1 MATSLFMQKSL
12 KHQNKYLC
20 GVFYVA
26 IISPRSASPRRA
38 ARVRRPDL
46 AVTWRAVRERV
57 PSCALTQ
64 PAPRPLQRR
73 PNASSFTSSA
83 AAEEPPWP
91 PEDTS
96 TNRQRLPSFE
106 ASKPRYIKEDRN
118 TDVTAPS
125 ATRSFS
131 KRSEQNLGQVR
142 ILLGL
147 IAEFV
152 L

>member
-12 KHQNKYLC
+12 KYQSQRC
-20 GVFYVA
+20 GVFYVV
-26 IISPRSASPRRA
+26 IIAPRSASPRGA
-38 ARVRRPDL
+38 ARVLRSDL

-83 AAEEPPWP
+83 AAEEPSWP
-91 PEDTS
+91 PEDIS
-96 TNRQRLPSFE
+96 TNRQQLRSFE
-106 ASKPRYIKEDRN
+106 ASKPRYIKEERN
-118 TDVTAPS
+118 KDVTAPS
-125 ATRSFS
+125 TTLSFS
-131 KRSEQNLGQVR
+131 KRSEQNLGQAR